1 MSSGL
6 LLLLVVGFAFVA
18 AHVASDW
25 VARKFVVVSGA
36 EYLAIG
42 LVLGPLGLGVLSED
56 KLSAFAPVTLLT
68 LGFLGLALGMRCH
81 LPTLVKV
88 PGTTWR
94 LAFAQSFLTLITVA
108 AAIASVLLFRE
119 GMTIALA
126 LPPAI
131 ALGAIA
137 TVSLPQAVEV
147 GARALGREGPT
158 VQLLRTSSLVDGL
171 VGVCAFGLLLALDH
185 SPVLGFLRPPT
196 ATEWAVIAAGIG
208 VASGALFYLFL
219 GGERSPDRTVIAL
232 GGATLLATGAA
243 AHLDLSPLF
252 STTVM
257 GVILVNT
264 TRQRELLQDIL
275 ARAERPLIYVMLVLA
290 GAAWSPGSDVAVVL
304 PVLVFLLARAI
315 GKVGGAR
322 LATRAN
328 GALAEHGP
336 DWGRALLGQGS
347 LALALAFTWLLR
359 EGSTLQHLVFSAAV
373 AAMLLTDLS
382 AARLVRSVLSPLLP
396 PEGTADAGREAG
408 ATHDEI
414 FRVDPTVPLS
424 GRGGAS
430 HRPMEG

>member
-42 LVLGPLGLGVLSED
+42 LILGPNALGVLSAER
-56 KLSAFAPVTLLT
+56 LVQFAPVTLLI

-81 LPTLVKV
+81 LPTLVRV
-88 PGTTWR
+88 PGGTWR
-94 LAFAQSFLTLITVA
+94 LAFAQSFLTLVTVA
-108 AAIASVLLFRE
+108 AAIVAVLLLRE
-119 GMTIALA
+119 GMTLAIA

-158 VQLLRTSSLVDGL
+158 VELLRTSSLVDGL

-196 ATEWAVIAAGIG
+196 ATEWAVIATGIG

-219 GGERSPDRTVIAL
+219 GGERSPDRTVVAL
-232 GGATLLATGAA
+232 AGATLMATGAA

-275 ARAERPLIYVMLVLA
+275 ARAERPFVYVMLVLA
-290 GAAWSPGSDVAVVL
+290 GAAWIPGSDVAVIV
-304 PVLVFLLARAI
+304 PVLVFLLARVV

-322 LATRAN
+322 LAARAN
-328 GALAEHGP
+328 HALPEHGP

-359 EGSTLQHLVFSAAV
+359 EGGSLQHLVFSAAV
-373 AAMLLTDLS
+373 AASLLTDLS
-382 AARLVRSVLSPLLP
+382 AARLVRSVLAPMLP
-396 PEGTADAGREAG
+396 PEGTADAAHEAG
-408 ATHDEI
+408 A
-414 FRVDPTVPLS
+414 
-424 GRGGAS
+424 
-430 HRPMEG
+430 

>member
-6 LLLLVVGFAFVA
+6 LLLLLVGLAFIA
-18 AHVASDW
+18 AHVVSDW
-25 VARKFVVVSGA
+25 VARKFVMVSGA

-42 LVLGPLGLGVLSED
+42 LLLGPSVFGVLTVD
-56 KLSAFAPVTLLT
+56 QLDAFAPVTLLT

-81 LPTLVKV
+81 LPTLVQV
-88 PGTTWR
+88 PGQAWR
-94 LAFAQSFLTLITVA
+94 LAFAQAFLTLITVA
-108 AAIASVLLFRE
+108 AAILTVLSLRDA
-119 GMTIALA
+119 MTLAEA

-158 VQLLRTSSLVDGL
+158 VQLLRTSTLVDGL

-185 SPVLGFLRPPT
+185 APVDGFGRPPT
-196 ATEWAVIAAGIG
+196 PTEWAVIAAGIG
-208 VASGALFYLFL
+208 VACGALFHLFL
-219 GGERSPDRTVIAL
+219 GGERSTDRTIVAL
-232 GGATLLATGAA
+232 AGATLLATGAA

-264 TRQRELLQDIL
+264 TNQREALQRIL
-275 ARAERPLIYVMLVLA
+275 ARAERPLVYVLLVLA
-290 GAAWSPGSDVAVVL
+290 GAAWDPGADVGVVI
-304 PVLVFLLARAI
+304 PVALFLVARGI

-322 LATRAN
+322 LAARAN
-328 GALAEHGP
+328 HALDTHGP

-347 LALALAFTWLLR
+347 LALALAFTWLR
-359 EGSTLQHLVFSAAV
+359 RDGSALQHLVFSAAV

-382 AARLVRSVLSPLLP
+382 AARMVRSVLEPLLP
-396 PEGTADAGREAG
+396 PEGTADAGHEVAELVADLSDDDVVARAG
-408 ATHDEI
+408 A
-414 FRVDPTVPLS
+414 
-424 GRGGAS
+424 
-430 HRPMEG
+430 